1 MEFQDWLTVAEL
13 RLIAIVSTNMAVVFA
28 SFYFV
33 ATVSVSAKT
42 TTIGTEVFDASAT
55 DPDSSQVF
63 YNKTCSPDPCP
74 FEINGGTRTF
84 KKKFDCTQSNLFDKL
99 FKTHSGQKLLTSWS
113 SQRIRLYT
121 RLFLRW
127 ESKSD

>member
-1 MEFQDWLTVAEL
+1 MEFHDWLTVAEL

-74 FEINGGTRTF
+74 FEINGGTRIF
-84 KKKFDCTQSNLFDKL
+84 KTIDRTQSNLFDKL

-127 ESKSD
+127 ESNSN

>member
-1 MEFQDWLTVAEL
+1 
-13 RLIAIVSTNMAVVFA
+13 MAAVLA
-28 SFYFV
+28 TFYFV

-84 KKKFDCTQSNLFDKL
+84 KKNLTVLNPIFSTNFIDSFRTEMINSVVFTKNS
-99 FKTHSGQKLLTSWS
+99 FV
-113 SQRIRLYT
+113 YT
-121 RLFLRW
+121 FVP
-127 ESKSD
+127 

>member
-1 MEFQDWLTVAEL
+1 
-13 RLIAIVSTNMAVVFA
+13 MAAVFA
-28 SFYFV
+28 TFYFV

-55 DPDSSQVF
+55 DTDSSQVF

-84 KKKFDCTQSNLFDKL
+84 KKKSNLFDKL

-113 SQRIRLYT
+113 SERIRLYT

>member
-1 MEFQDWLTVAEL
+1 MEFHDWLTVAEL

-55 DPDSSQVF
+55 DTDSSQVF

-84 KKKFDCTQSNLFDKL
+84 KKKSNLFDKL
-99 FKTHSGQKLLTSWS
+99 FKTYSGQKLLTSWS
-113 SQRIRLYT
+113 SERIRLYT

-127 ESKSD
+127 ESNSN

>member
-1 MEFQDWLTVAEL
+1 MEFHDWLTVAEL

-84 KKKFDCTQSNLFDKL
+84 KKNLTVLNPIFS
-99 FKTHSGQKLLTSWS
+99 TN
-113 SQRIRLYT
+113 
-121 RLFLRW
+121 FLRLIP
-127 ESKSD
+127 DRNY

>member
-1 MEFQDWLTVAEL
+1 
-13 RLIAIVSTNMAVVFA
+13 MAVVFA

-74 FEINGGTRTF
+74 FEINGGTC
-84 KKKFDCTQSNLFDKL
+84 KNILKNLTVLNPIFS
-99 FKTHSGQKLLTSWS
+99 TN
-113 SQRIRLYT
+113 
-121 RLFLRW
+121 FLRLIP
-127 ESKSD
+127 DRNY